1 MSSTATKS
9 AFIVLREIEARSRQY
24 AFGLPQKAEV
34 RRTWSGVGFRLG
46 DTLLISEMDDV
57 DEIMKIPQFTRIP
70 SALPWVKGLANV
82 RGILL
87 PIMDLKAFITQQG
100 SKQSRASRIIVVRNG
115 DNYTGLLVDEVFGM
129 RHFFAEDYAD
139 EIDADVAGELA
150 EYISG
155 TYRQQGKTWNVFSMD
170 KLGQRNEFINIAAH
184 GAQK

>member
-1 MSSTATKS
+1 MNAVANKS
-9 AFIVLREIEARSRQY
+9 PYLLLREIEARSRQN

-46 DTLLISEMDDV
+46 ETLLIAEMDQV
-57 DEIMKIPQFTRIP
+57 DEIMRIPLYTKVP

-87 PIMDLKAFITQQG
+87 PIMDMNAFINKQA
-100 SKQSRASRIIVVRNG
+100 SKQTRSTRVMVVKNG

-129 RHFFAEDYAD
+129 RHFFNEDYSDQAETTVQD
-139 EIDADVAGELA
+139 ELKDFLTGS
-150 EYISG
+150 Y
-155 TYRQQGKTWNVFSMD
+155 QQHGKTWNVFEME
-170 KLGQRNEFINIAAH
+170 KLTQREEFINIAAH